1 LIAAVTLAILVS
13 FVTLPEE
20 DASDM
25 EPAGKLVVDFARA
38 QPSSWR
44 AVNDGVMGGLSQ
56 SQLRGNDAGTA
67 VFTGVV
73 SLENNGGFAS
83 VRTLLEEVDLSE
95 CDGLAVRVRGDGKRY
110 RLRLRNVD
118 RFDGIAY
125 QATFD
130 TASDVWQVVEI
141 PFASFL
147 PTYRGHMPRDAPPL
161 DISKIRQ
168 IGFMIADKQEGGF
181 RLEIAWVRAREV
193 ATGGEADQ

>member
-147 PTYRGHMPRDAPPL
+147 PTYRGRMPRDAPPL

-181 RLEIAWVRAREV
+181 RLEVAWVRAREV